1 MGKPDDP
8 SEDEGTDVGGAGF
21 ALWQV
26 SNLWQ
31 RTMRRALQDFGL
43 THVQFGLLAGLAAM
57 QRAHGGQV
65 TQAELAA
72 FCHVDPMMT
81 SQVLRTLEAAGWVE
95 RLPHPTDTRAKCPTL
110 TLAGRALLAHAS
122 PAVSD
127 QDRAFFAM
135 AGKKSDRLVRSLRK
149 LRRRAE
155 AAMKK
160 LEQEESA

>member
-1 MGKPDDP
+1 MARRDDP
-8 SEDEGTDVGGAGF
+8 SDDEADAGSAGF

-31 RTMRRALQDFGL
+31 RTMRRVLQDFDL
-43 THVQFGLLAGLAAM
+43 THVQFGLLAGLATV
-57 QRAHGGQV
+57 QRQRGAPV
-65 TQAELAA
+65 TQADLAA

-81 SQVLRTLEAAGWVE
+81 SQVLRTLESAGWVE

-110 TLAGRALLAHAS
+110 TAAGRALLARATPEVAES
-122 PAVSD
+122 
-127 QDRAFFAM
+127 DRAFFAM

-160 LEQEESA
+160 PEEEERA

>member
-1 MGKPDDP
+1 MAKRDDR
-8 SEDEGTDVGGAGF
+8 SDDEADAGGAGF

-31 RTMRRALQDFGL
+31 RTMRRVLHEFAL

-57 QRAHGGQV
+57 QGEHDGVV
-65 TQAELAA
+65 TQADLAT

-81 SQVLRTLEAAGWVE
+81 SQVLRTLEAAGWIE
-95 RLPHPTDTRAKCPTL
+95 RQPHPTDTRAKCPVL
-110 TLAGRALLAHAS
+110 TPAGRTLLARAT
-122 PAVSD
+122 PAVARSD
-127 QDRAFFAM
+127 RDFFAM
-135 AGKKSDRLVRSLRK
+135 AGKKSERLVRNLRK

-160 LEQEESA
+160 HDQEEST

>member
-1 MGKPDDP
+1 MAKRDDP
-8 SEDEGTDVGGAGF
+8 SDDDADAGSAGF

-31 RTMRRALQDFGL
+31 RTMRRVLQDFGL

-57 QRAHGGQV
+57 QRQSAGTV
-65 TQAELAA
+65 TQADLAA

-95 RLPHPTDTRAKCPTL
+95 RLSHPTDTRAKCPTL
-110 TLAGRALLAHAS
+110 TAAGRALLARAA
-122 PAVSD
+122 PEVAESD
-127 QDRAFFAM
+127 LAFFAM

-160 LEQEESA
+160 LEEEERA